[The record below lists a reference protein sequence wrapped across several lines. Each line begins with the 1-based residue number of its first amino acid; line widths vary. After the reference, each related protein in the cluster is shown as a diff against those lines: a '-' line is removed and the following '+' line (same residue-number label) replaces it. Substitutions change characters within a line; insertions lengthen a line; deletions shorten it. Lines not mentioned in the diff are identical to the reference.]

1 MQDEDWEPSITIKE
15 ILRVCQWSL
24 DEPNPNSPAQAEA
37 YHLFICNKPA
47 YEVKIRELAAHHTE
61 ARFLAE
67 HGETFVDPVTELNT
81 GRPRPRGQDGVFD
94 NGDRS
99 LDSTGG

>member
-1 MQDEDWEPSITIKE
+1 MRDDESDSIKKSE
-15 ILRVCQWSL
+15 
-24 DEPNPNSPAQAEA
+24 
-37 YHLFICNKPA
+37 
-47 YEVKIRELAAHHTE
+47 ELAAHHTE